1 MFMSFQKISQALGK
15 AVSVKD
21 AFFNYVSLLIN
32 TTTTNGAQ
40 NNTFLDSS
48 SNAIPITRN
57 GLVSQGTFSPF
68 SQTSWSAFV
77 NGQNNY
83 FETTTNSPLATGTT
97 TFTIETWLYM
107 TAVPTTT
114 GYMGMMSAS
123 EATGANGAWFFG
135 PNSTRYL
142 KWDWFDG
149 LNIQSTTSTTTLM
162 ELGTWY
168 HVAISVNANA
178 ITMYV
183 NGVPQSLTGTT
194 TLSNRSGNY
203 PLVFG
208 QWDTNASYFFGYVSN
223 TRIIS
228 GQSLFSGA
236 FTPAT
241 TPLTLNT
248 VGATGAGAAASI
260 TGSVLFLGNQN
271 NRYLDNSVSA
281 LKFNRYGTAAIQN
294 FSPFAPTVAYSTSN
308 IGGSGYSS
316 ANTTFLSNSTFNTTA
331 TGDFTVEAWAY
342 FNNLALGDNA
352 ILSLGNEN
360 TGRTFFSVTNN
371 GLIRMNVFG
380 QVNFNF
386 GPNGSILPNTWN
398 HIAWVR
404 SGTTSNN
411 VTAYVNGTSVGSARY
426 IQNVG
431 NTGGFLVSKTTAG
444 NLFSVGYISNLRV
457 TIGSAV
463 YTGNFTTPTAP
474 FTASMAANPF
484 GGTNT
489 IAATATILLNYA
501 NSGIYDASTKN
512 NLITVGGAN
521 VSTAQ
526 AKFSN
531 ASIVFDGSGDYVPTT
546 PVTVVNSINNAN
558 CTLEMWVYSTN
569 SSGALKCLIDTRS
582 AQGTNTG
589 YGVYQTGNNV
599 VIYGNG
605 VKGNAANSLVGNTW
619 THLAVTRAGSNN
631 FVFLNGTLF
640 NTFSYG
646 DTLTSGNV
654 TIGSDAARANAFT
667 GFIEQVR
674 ITNGIA
680 RYTNN
685 FSVPTTVFPVQ

>member
-1 MFMSFQKISQALGK
+1 MFMSFQKITQALGRVG
-15 AVSVKD
+15 AVKD

-32 TTTTNGAQ
+32 TTSTNGAQ

-48 SNAIPITRN
+48 SNAVAITRN
-57 GLVSQGTFSPF
+57 GTFTQGTFSPF
-68 SQTSWSAFV
+68 SQTGWSAFV

-83 FETTTNSPLATGTT
+83 FETTTNFSLATNTT

-107 TAVPTTT
+107 SAVPTAS

-123 EATGANGAWFFG
+123 QAAGASGAWFFG

-142 KWDWFDG
+142 KWDWYDG
-149 LNIQSTTSTTTLM
+149 SNILSTTSTTTLM

-260 TGSVLFLGNQN
+260 TGTVLFLGNQS
-271 NRYLDNSVSA
+271 NRYLDNSASA
-281 LKFNRYGTAAIQN
+281 FKFNRYGTAAIQN
-294 FSPFAPTVAYSTSN
+294 FSAFAPTAAYSTSN

-316 ANTTFLSNSTFNTTA
+316 ANTTFLSNTTSNTTVA
-331 TGDFTVEAWAY
+331 GDFTVEGWAY
-342 FNNLALGDNA
+342 FNNLSQTNNVLVN
-352 ILSLGNEN
+352 LGNEN
-360 TGRTFFSVTNN
+360 SGRWFFAVVSN
-371 GLIRMNVFG
+371 GSLRINPFG
-380 QVNFNF
+380 GANINF
-386 GPNGSILPNTWN
+386 GAAGAVVPNSWN

-404 SGTTSNN
+404 SGGGSNN
-411 VTAYVNGTSVGSARY
+411 VVAYVNGTSVGAATNTSPA
-426 IQNVG
+426 G
-431 NTGGFLVSKTTAG
+431 NAGGFLVSASTAG
-444 NLFSVGYISNLRV
+444 NFFVNGYLSNIRIIL
-457 TIGSAV
+457 GAAA
-463 YTGNFTTPTAP
+463 YTGNFTVPTAP

-489 IAATATILLNYA
+489 AAANATILLNYTNA
-501 NSGIYDASTKN
+501 GIYDASTKN
-512 NLITVGGAN
+512 TLLTVGN
-521 VSTAQ
+521 TSVSTAQ
-526 AKFSN
+526 VKFSPTTI
-531 ASIVFDGSGDYVPTT
+531 AFDGPGDYLPTT
-546 PVTVVNSINNAN
+546 PVTVVNAINNAS
-558 CTLEMWVYSTN
+558 CTLEMWVYSSN

-619 THLAVTRAGSNN
+619 THLAVTRSGSNN
-631 FVFLNGTLF
+631 FVFLSGTLF

-646 DTLTSGNV
+646 NTLTSGNV
-654 TIGSDAARANAFT
+654 TIGSDVAASNAFT
-667 GFIEQVR
+667 GFIEEVR

-685 FSVPTTVFPVQ
+685 FSVPTTSFPVQ